1 MSGPPD
7 PDPAVAEVV
16 TGLVEHG
23 LTLATAE
30 SLTAGLIAA
39 TLVTVPGASAAVR
52 GGLITYAT
60 DLKARL
66 AGVDPA
72 LLDRVGPVDA
82 EVAKQMAQGAARV
95 CGADL
100 GLACTGVAGPDPQDG
115 KPVGLVHLA
124 LAHADGTEHAAHRF
138 SGDRAAIRA
147 ATTAAGIALLAE
159 HLCSRGA
166 PGPGTGRGP
175 VRQ

>member
-16 TGLVEHG
+16 TGLVARG

-60 DLKARL
+60 DLKSRL

-72 LLDRVGPVDA
+72 LLDRAGPVDA
-82 EVAKQMAQGAARV
+82 EVAVQMAQGAARV

-100 GLACTGVAGPDPQDG
+100 GLACTGVAGPEPQDG

-124 LAHADGTEHAAHRF
+124 LAHAAGTTHREHRF

-159 HLCSRGA
+159 HLDALGA
-166 PGPGTGRGP
+166 SDPAAGRPAGA
-175 VRQ
+175 

>member
-1 MSGPPD
+1 MSGSPD

-16 TGLVEHG
+16 AGLADRR

-30 SLTAGLIAA
+30 SLTAGLMAA
-39 TLVTVPGASAAVR
+39 TLVTVPGASAVVR

-66 AGVDPA
+66 AGVDPE
-72 LLDRVGPVDA
+72 LLARVGPVDA
-82 EVAKQMAQGAARV
+82 EVAVQMAQGAARA

-100 GLACTGVAGPDPQDG
+100 GLACTGVAGPEPQDG

-124 LAHADGTEHAAHRF
+124 LAHAAGTEHREHRF

-159 HLCSRGA
+159 HLQALGA
-166 PGPGTGRGP
+166 PESAAGRPAGW
-175 VRQ
+175 